1 MLPYL
6 RLSFSSSLL
15 KLDSSDDSL
24 YLRRDTFL
32 VSTLCFSLGGIT
44 FLAIGLLGGGLSM
57 SSSESEFDDSE
68 FQVFDLQA
76 RLTHQTYDRGSLTLW

>member
-1 MLPYL
+1 MLVYL
-6 RLSFSSSLL
+6 RLSLSSSLL

-24 YLRRDTFL
+24 YFRRDTFL
-32 VSTLCFSLGGIT
+32 VSPLCFNLDAT
-44 FLAIGLLGGGLSM
+44 PFLPIGLLGGGLST

-76 RLTHQTYDRGSLTLW
+76 GLAC

>member
-1 MLPYL
+1 MLVYL
-6 RLSFSSSLL
+6 RLSLSSSLL

-24 YLRRDTFL
+24 YFRRDTFL
-32 VSTLCFSLGGIT
+32 VSTLCFNLDGKT
-44 FLAIGLLGGGLSM
+44 FLPIGLLGGGLST

-76 RLTHQTYDRGSLTLW
+76 GLTC